1 METRNIQG
9 IIISFLLVA
18 GLSACSTSSS
28 YSGGDSPW
36 KAKRDAERANAPTE
50 EFVEVGLD
58 QAVEVNA
65 MEEMPVAEE
74 AMARPGMVE
83 ADVMQP
89 ELETVAD
96 FNPEPVPVETMSTL
110 ERLELEAA
118 APQQAPMEMIE
129 EVVPVSAGS
138 DIMSAPSGA
147 YAVQVFAGR
156 RISNV
161 KRYQETHGL
170 SAMQIVAT
178 DHGGETI
185 HVLVGIYA
193 DRSSARQAAEDIEA
207 STGSRPWVR
216 SVAGLKSMAVQ

>member
-1 METRNIQG
+1 MEIRKTQG

-28 YSGGDSPW
+28 YSGDDSPW
-36 KAKRDAERANAPTE
+36 KAKRDAERASAPTE

-74 AMARPGMVE
+74 AMGRPGME
-83 ADVMQP
+83 TDAMLQP
-89 ELETVAD
+89 ELESVAD
-96 FNPEPVPVETMSTL
+96 FNPEPVPVEGMSTL
-110 ERLELEAA
+110 ERLELESA
-118 APQQAPMEMIE
+118 APQEMIE
-129 EVVPVSAGS
+129 EVAPVSAGS
-138 DIMSAPSGA
+138 DIMNAPSSA

-156 RISNV
+156 RLSNV

-170 SAMQIVAT
+170 NAMQIVAT
-178 DHGGETI
+178 DHGGDTI

-193 DRSSARQAAEDIEA
+193 DRSSARQAAEDIEV

-216 SVAGLKSMAVQ
+216 SVAGLKNMAVR